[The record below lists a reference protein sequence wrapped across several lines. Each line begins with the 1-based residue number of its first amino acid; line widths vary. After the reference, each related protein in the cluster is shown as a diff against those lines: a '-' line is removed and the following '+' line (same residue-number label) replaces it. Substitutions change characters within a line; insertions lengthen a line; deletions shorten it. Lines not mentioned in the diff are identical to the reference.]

1 MIYLKKEEQFDKLE
15 KELKNFPTKGPLDIE
30 QTVDGSF
37 GEYSSWVIVERRK
50 GSGLFVAG
58 AWIDDARDRCRC
70 SFEAAKKGKL
80 LINKMKKK

>member
-37 GEYSSWVIVERRK
+37 GEYSS
-50 GSGLFVAG
+50 
-58 AWIDDARDRCRC
+58 
-70 SFEAAKKGKL
+70 
-80 LINKMKKK
+80 